1 MNEPDPPPAAFRRN
15 LLLAGALLGL
25 AAVAAYHGTFAVP
38 FLFDD
43 KTAITDNP
51 TIRQL
56 WPLTPALSPPND
68 GSGVTG
74 RPLVNLSLALN
85 HALSGEAV
93 WSYHA
98 LNLLIHLGAGLALFG
113 LVRRI
118 LRQPAVPER
127 LRADAL
133 PVGFTV
139 AALWLVHPLLTE
151 SVTSIIQRTE
161 SLMGLCY
168 LFTLYGFIRGVQSVR
183 PAGWL
188 GLSVATCL
196 LGMTAKEVMVSAP
209 LVVFLADRTF
219 VAGTFREAWRQ
230 RWRYYLGLAGTWLA
244 LGWLVLHAGGSR
256 GEAAGFG
263 LGVTP
268 WTYALTQCQAI
279 LLYLKLSVWPH
290 PLVFDYGTD
299 VVRHLG
305 DVWWQAVLLLLLLV
319 GTGWA
324 LVRRPI
330 TGFLGACFFLILA
343 PSSSVVPLVSQTM
356 AEHRM
361 YLPLAAVLTL
371 GVTAAY
377 ARTGRA
383 ALGAA
388 LVVVAG
394 FAALSIERNRDYRS
408 ELALW
413 TDTVAKVPGSARAH
427 LDLSEI
433 LINAGQPAA
442 ALIHAAE
449 AVRLHPNSAEAQ
461 NNVGIALMQLGR
473 TADAIGYCREALR
486 LRPDY
491 AKAHS
496 NLGIALLKSG
506 QLPAAITEFEV
517 ALRLEP
523 GLSDTPVLRRNL
535 GIALLK
541 SGRLPEAIAQFE
553 AVLQADPNS
562 VEAHYSLAL
571 ALGLSDRVAEAAE
584 HLEAVLRLKPD
595 HAAARAALDALPAD
609 RRP

>member
-1 MNEPDPPPAAFRRN
+1 VNAPVPPPAASRRN

-25 AAVAAYHGTFAVP
+25 AAVAAYHGTFSVP

-43 KTAITDNP
+43 RTAILDNP

-56 WPLTPALSPPND
+56 WPLTSALSPPND

-98 LNLLIHLGAGLALFG
+98 LNLLIHLGTGLALFG
-113 LVRRI
+113 LVRRT

-161 SLMGLCY
+161 SLMGLFY
-168 LFTLYGFIRGVQSVR
+168 LLTLYGFIRGVQSAR
-183 PAGWL
+183 PSGWL
-188 GLSVATCL
+188 GLSVAACL

-219 VAGTFREAWRQ
+219 VAGTFRAAWRQ
-230 RWRYYLGLAGTWLA
+230 RWRYYLGLAGTWLV

-256 GEAAGFG
+256 GTAAGFG

-305 DVWWQAVLLLLLLV
+305 DVWWQAGLLLLLLGV
-319 GTGWA
+319 TGWA
-324 LVRRPI
+324 LVRRPLG
-330 TGFLGACFFLILA
+330 GFLGACCFLILA
-343 PSSSVVPLVSQTM
+343 PSSSVVPLVTQTM

-377 ARTGRA
+377 ARAGRA

-388 LVVVAG
+388 LVLAAG
-394 FAALSIERNRDYRS
+394 FAVLTIRRNQDYRS

-413 TDTVAKVPGSARAH
+413 TDTVAKAPGNARAQ
-427 LDLSEI
+427 LNLSEI

-442 ALIHAAE
+442 ALDHAAE
-449 AVRLHPNSAEAQ
+449 AVRLHPTSAEAQ
-461 NNVGIALMQLGR
+461 NNVGIALVQLGR
-473 TADAIGYCREALR
+473 PADASGYCREAFR
-486 LRPDY
+486 LRPNY

-506 QLPAAITEFEV
+506 QLPEAITEFEA
-517 ALRLEP
+517 ALRLDP
-523 GLSDTPVLRRNL
+523 GSPDTLTLRHNL
-535 GIALLK
+535 GIALLA
-541 SGRLPEAIAQFE
+541 SHRLPEAIAQFE
-553 AVLQADPNS
+553 AVLQANPDS
-562 VEAHYSLAL
+562 VETHYYLAL
-571 ALGLSDRVAEAAE
+571 ALGLSDRLTEAAE

-595 HAAARAALDALPAD
+595 HADARAALEALPID
-609 RRP
+609 RRR